1 MRAEF
6 ARAIVDLHDG
16 YPNLV
21 FITGDLGYMALEG
34 VNKAYGNRF
43 VNAGVAEQNMVSLA
57 AGMAY
62 EGFLPWV
69 YSIAPFAVIRPY
81 EQIRNDVCLHNLP
94 VKIVGNGGGYGY
106 GIMGSTHHTLEDIG
120 VMRVLP
126 NMNVYVPLLASDVNE
141 AVRMMA
147 ADPSPNYLRLNLGA
161 RIPGSVSPFAPWR
174 QIARGTKGVIIGA
187 GPVVGNLFDEP
198 LKDLVAQFD
207 VWSVGMFPLREIPR
221 ALVERI
227 RETGKVISMEEHYG
241 ECGLNETLAARIL
254 GSIDRGIDFR
264 SLYARGYPS
273 GRYGSQRWHQEE
285 NGLAGASLESLLKE
299 VIHA

>member
-6 ARAIVDLHDG
+6 AQAIIGLHG
-16 YPNLV
+16 AHPNLV
-21 FITGDLGYMALEG
+21 FITGDLGYMALEE
-34 VNKAYGNRF
+34 VSKTYGKRF

-69 YSIAPFAVIRPY
+69 YSIAPFAVVRPY

-147 ADPSPNYLRLNLGA
+147 VDPAPNYLRLNLGA
-161 RIPGSVSPFAPWR
+161 RIPGPIGPFAPWR
-174 QIARGTKGVIIGA
+174 NIARGTKGVIIST
-187 GPVVGNLFDEP
+187 GPVVGNLFELP
-198 LKDLVAQFD
+198 QRDLVAQFD
-207 VWSVGMFPLREIPR
+207 IWSVGMFPIRELPEE
-221 ALVERI
+221 LLDRI
-227 RETGKVISMEEHYG
+227 RSTRTVVTMEEHYG
-241 ECGLNETLAARIL
+241 QCGLNETLAARLL
-254 GSIDRGIDFR
+254 GSLDRGITFR
-264 SLYARGYPS
+264 NIFAHGYPS